1 MGFNSCIGVDRR
13 YVLSSAVVHKNVPG
27 KSGATALWQIMKDYR
42 RYTQRVKGKTLKMP
56 VCSGNSN
63 CGAITEALG
72 RAHAISF
79 IRKLNIGSYN
89 YSSSSD

>member
-42 RYTQRVKGKTLKMP
+42 RCTQRVKGKTLKMP

-63 CGAITEALG
+63 CGAITEALC
-72 RAHAISF
+72 RTHAISF

-89 YSSSSD
+89 YSSRSD